1 MSFDP
6 TLSTYALA
14 VTAASGAVAAGM
26 HGCNTLTG
34 VRAAPKTRVLAGE
47 LVRTFIVGAAT
58 AEVIRALP
66 WAWSLV
72 AVLIAAAV
80 TGSTLG
86 PRGLTW
92 LWTAAL
98 GMARKAVPLFAGLP
112 DAPPASPDAPEA
124 TVPVVKAPK
133 EADQDA

>member
-1 MSFDP
+1 MFDS

-14 VTAASGAVAAGM
+14 VTAASGAVASAM
-26 HGCNTLTG
+26 HGCNTLTSTK
-34 VRAAPKTRVLAGE
+34 AAPKPRVLVGE

-58 AEVIRALP
+58 AELIRALP
-66 WAWSLV
+66 WPWSLV

-92 LWTAAL
+92 LWTAGL
-98 GMARKAVPLFAGLP
+98 GVVRKIIPLLSGLP
-112 DAPPASPDAPEA
+112 DAPPAPDAPEVTA
-124 TVPVVKAPK
+124 PVVEASK
-133 EADQDA
+133 EDKDA

>member
-14 VTAASGAVAAGM
+14 VTAASGAVASAM

-34 VRAAPKTRVLAGE
+34 VRAAPKPRVLAGE

-58 AEVIRALP
+58 AELIRALP
-66 WAWSLV
+66 WPWSLV

-86 PRGLTW
+86 SRGLTW

-98 GMARKAVPLFAGLP
+98 GAVRKAVPLLAGLP
-112 DAPPASPDAPEA
+112 DAPPAPDAPE
-124 TVPVVKAPK
+124 VVAPRPDVPK
-133 EADQDA
+133 ETPKDE